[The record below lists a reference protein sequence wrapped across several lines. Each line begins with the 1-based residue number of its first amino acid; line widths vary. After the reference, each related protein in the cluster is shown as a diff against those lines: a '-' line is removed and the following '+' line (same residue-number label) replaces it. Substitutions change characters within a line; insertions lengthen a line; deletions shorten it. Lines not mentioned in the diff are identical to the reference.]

1 VKRIFLD
8 ANVLFTASYNPGGK
22 ASLVI
27 ELGAAGAWRLFSSGY
42 AVAEARQ
49 NLQVK
54 APSALPVLKR
64 ILPQI
69 QIVAAKGSASIP
81 VGLVEKDQPIFQ
93 AAVTCRATHLLTGD
107 MKHFGEWMNK
117 PGATFGIIVQTV
129 AQFLESL

>member
-1 VKRIFLD
+1 MKRLFLD
-8 ANVLFTASYNPGGK
+8 ANVLFTASCNPAGK

-54 APSALPVLKR
+54 APPALPVLEG

-81 VGLVEKDQPIFQ
+81 VGLVVKDQPIFQ
-93 AAVTCRATHLLTGD
+93 AAVACRATHLLTGD
-107 MKHFGEWMNK
+107 KKHFGEWVNK
-117 PGATFGIIVQTV
+117 PGVTFGVIVQTV
-129 AQFLESL
+129 AQFLASL